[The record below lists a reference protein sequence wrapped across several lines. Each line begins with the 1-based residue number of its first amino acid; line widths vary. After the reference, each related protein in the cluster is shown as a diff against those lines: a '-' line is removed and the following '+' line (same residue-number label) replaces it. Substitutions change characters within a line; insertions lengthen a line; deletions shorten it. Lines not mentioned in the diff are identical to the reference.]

1 MSQEQP
7 TAPAPVPVGD
17 PHAVPSTE
25 TPPPQLVDPAAPA
38 GSSAGRG
45 VLLIAFAKFYFMMI
59 GLIIQVKLPSIL
71 SRTTFGA
78 FGVVNAFISP
88 INNVMVTGSIQS
100 VSRFISQEPE
110 KARRVQA
117 AGFRMHLFIG
127 VGVALA
133 FAAAAPVVAAFQHD
147 QSKTLPLMV
156 GALIV
161 AGYSFYAVLVGT
173 ANGLRQFN
181 KQAGLDIVFATLRA
195 AGILGAALAGLGVV
209 GVVAGW
215 VAAVGV
221 ILLLAVM
228 WIGMPGRTA
237 EAPMSIRPLS
247 GYFAQVA
254 VYLVLF
260 NLLMFADTWLLKRLT
275 TEHFAPL
282 LTAHGDAL
290 DRAVPGLRGLA
301 GYSPTASALAD
312 GQVAYYTAVQNLARL
327 SYQAIIAAT
336 FVVFPL
342 VSRSTFTDD
351 GEITKRYITVTMRYS
366 LMFSMAI
373 AVVMAAN
380 PKDILGLV
388 YAADYASFGAPAL
401 LALAL
406 GNVAFSLFAI
416 SGTILN
422 GAGLTRPAIV
432 SAAITLVLAVVGNFI
447 AIPMAASGAGVLF
460 VAAAVTGAAM
470 LAGSV
475 ISGIILKRRLGAF
488 LPLLSIVRIVAA
500 MAVAMAVGRLLPLHG
515 KLLTLVE
522 AGIVGIVFLAV
533 LIGSGELG
541 KRDLAAIAQVRKKR
555 ATGGGEV

>member
-1 MSQEQP
+1 MVAKRLMSSVQTP
-7 TAPAPVPVGD
+7 PDAPV
-17 PHAVPSTE
+17 
-25 TPPPQLVDPAAPA
+25 VDPSATPGKEPEAATPA

-78 FGVVNAFISP
+78 FGVVNSFISP

-100 VSRFISQEPE
+100 VSRFIAQEPE

-127 VGVALA
+127 VGVALL

-147 QSKTLPLMV
+147 QSKTLPLVV

-195 AGILGAALAGLGVV
+195 AGILGAAFAGLGVV

-221 ILLLAVM
+221 ILLLAVL
-228 WIGMPGRTA
+228 WIGLPGRTA
-237 EAPMSIRPLS
+237 GEPMSIRPLS

-275 TEHFAPL
+275 TEHFASL

-388 YAADYASFGAPAL
+388 YAPDYAAFGAPAL

-422 GAGLTRPAIV
+422 GAGLTRPAII
-432 SAAITLVLAVVGNFI
+432 SAAVTLALAVVGNFI
-447 AIPMAASGAGVLF
+447 AIPMASSGAGVLL
-460 VAAAVTGAAM
+460 VAASVTGAAM
-470 LAGSV
+470 LAGAV
-475 ISGIILKRRLGAF
+475 ISGVILKRRLGAF
-488 LPLLSIVRIVAA
+488 LPLLSIARIVGA

-515 KLLTLVE
+515 RLMTLIE
-522 AGIVGIVFLAV
+522 AGIVGAVFLAV

>member
-1 MSQEQP
+1 
-7 TAPAPVPVGD
+7 
-17 PHAVPSTE
+17 
-25 TPPPQLVDPAAPA
+25 
-38 GSSAGRG
+38 

-59 GLIIQVKLPSIL
+59 GLIIQVKLPAIL

-78 FGVVNAFISP
+78 FGVVNSFISP

-100 VSRFISQEPE
+100 VSRFIAQEPE

-127 VGVALA
+127 LGVAA
-133 FAAAAPVVAAFQHD
+133 VFAAAAPVVAMFQHD
-147 QSKTLPLMV
+147 QSKMVPLMV
-156 GALIV
+156 GSLIV
-161 AGYSFYAVLVGT
+161 AGYSFYAVFVGT

-181 KQAGLDIVFATLRA
+181 KQAGLDILFATFRA
-195 AGILGAALAGLGVV
+195 AGILGAAYAGLGVI
-209 GVVAGW
+209 GVVSGW

-221 ILLLAVM
+221 ILLLAAL
-228 WIGMPGRTA
+228 WIGLPGQAATGDK
-237 EAPMSIRPLS
+237 MSIRPLS

-275 TEHFAPL
+275 TEHYAPL
-282 LTAHGDAL
+282 LPAHREAL
-290 DRAVPGLRGLA
+290 DHALPGLRGLA
-301 GYSPTASALAD
+301 GYTPTASALAD

-342 VSRSTFTDD
+342 VSRSTFADD
-351 GEITKRYITVTMRYS
+351 REITKRYITVTMRYS

-388 YAADYASFGAPAL
+388 YAPDYASFGAPAL

-416 SGTILN
+416 CGTILN
-422 GAGLTRPAIV
+422 GAGLTRPAII
-432 SAAITLVLAVVGNFI
+432 SAAITLAIAVIGNFI
-447 AIPMAASGAGVLF
+447 AIPMASSGAGVLL

-470 LAGSV
+470 LVGAI
-475 ISGIILKRRLGAF
+475 ISGIILQRKLGAF
-488 LPLLSIVRIVAA
+488 LPMLSVVRIVAA
-500 MAVAMAVGRLLPLHG
+500 TAVAMVVGKLLPLHG
-515 KLLTLVE
+515 KLMTLVE
-522 AGIVGIVFLAV
+522 AMIVGGVFLVV

-555 ATGGGEV
+555 ATGETDV